1 MRARLVLVGGTGTE
15 IGKTHVA
22 EALILAL
29 GAVGLRVAGLKPV
42 ESGVGTGVSDRTR
55 LSRASTFHV
64 QPFGVALKAPLS
76 PHRAAREEGV
86 TIHIDALADG
96 IQTRRAGADFVVV
109 ELAGGLF
116 TPLAEGTLNVDF
128 AARLRPDFLLLIA
141 PDRLGVLHDVLATTR
156 AAAAAGL
163 RIHGIALVEP
173 ARRDASTGSNAADLA
188 SFAGVP
194 VLATIPRET
203 TSNLAGDTSL
213 ALIVAALRR

>member
-1 MRARLVLVGGTGTE
+1 MRARLVVVGGTGTE

-22 EALILAL
+22 EALLLAL
-29 GAVGLRVAGLKPV
+29 GAAGLRVAGLKPV
-42 ESGVGTGVSDRTR
+42 ESGVGAGESDRAR

-64 QPFGVALKAPLS
+64 EPFGVALKAPLS

-86 TIHIDALADG
+86 AIPLDALADG
-96 IQTRRAGADFVVV
+96 IETTRTGADFVVV

-116 TPLAEGTLNVDF
+116 SPLAEGALNADF
-128 AARLRPDFLLLIA
+128 ALRLRPDFLLLIA

-163 RIHGIALVEP
+163 RVHGMALVEP
-173 ARRDASTGSNAADLA
+173 ARRDASTGSNAADLD
-188 SFAGVP
+188 SFADVP
-194 VLATIPRET
+194 VLATVPRAT
-203 TSNLAGDTSL
+203 TRELAGHASL